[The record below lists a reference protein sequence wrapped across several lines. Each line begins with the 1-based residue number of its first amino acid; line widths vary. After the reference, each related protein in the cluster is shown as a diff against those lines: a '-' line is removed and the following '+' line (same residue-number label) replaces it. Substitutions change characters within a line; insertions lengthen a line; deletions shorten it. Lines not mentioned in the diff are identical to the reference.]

1 MVNSSDKKHSHQE
14 EILGI
19 REGLRRP
26 EILTGVS
33 IRVEVVIP
41 SKRAQ
46 IIRTAPMDLCN

>member
-1 MVNSSDKKHSHQE
+1 MVNSSDKKHSHQG
-14 EILGI
+14 EILDI
-19 REGLRRP
+19 KEGLRRQ

-41 SKRAQ
+41 SKRVQ